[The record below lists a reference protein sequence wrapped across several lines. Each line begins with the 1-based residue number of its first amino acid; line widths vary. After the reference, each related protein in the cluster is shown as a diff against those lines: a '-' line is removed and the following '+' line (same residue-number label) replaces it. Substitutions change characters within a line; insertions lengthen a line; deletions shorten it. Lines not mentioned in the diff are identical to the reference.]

1 MKRVRANGASAPEV
15 APEVTP
21 EVAHVNQRYRLTA
34 MGRGLVTFDRVI
46 GKNPITHTKSTN
58 D

>member
-1 MKRVRANGASAPEV
+1 MKRVRANGVSAPAVTPEV

-34 MGRGLVTFDRVI
+34 KGRDWLDA
-46 GKNPITHTKSTN
+46 
-58 D
+58 